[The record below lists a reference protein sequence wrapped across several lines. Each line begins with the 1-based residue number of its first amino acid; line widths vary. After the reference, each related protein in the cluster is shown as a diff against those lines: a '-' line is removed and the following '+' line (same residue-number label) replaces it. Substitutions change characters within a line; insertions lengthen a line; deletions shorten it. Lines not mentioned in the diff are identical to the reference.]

1 MHDIQRVTTRRQLT
15 QHPKTIPGD
24 GTLLNELAYS
34 KKNGVKSICSANEG
48 QVRGIRNI
56 LLVCIVLVGFSN
68 CPTHNGE
75 WGRQCRWLC
84 CVFPVLA
91 LLFS

>member
-1 MHDIQRVTTRRQLT
+1 MLVTSRSST
-15 QHPKTIPGD
+15 QKEGC
-24 GTLLNELAYS
+24 
-34 KKNGVKSICSANEG
+34 ICSANEG